1 MEDHLAVINRIIE
14 WHRTIRGHVKLV
26 GDSISDHEALVSLAG
41 ARSDWIPGR
50 LVGLDEKQEKLQ
62 QTLNSLDEGLKNH
75 FFYEEEVLPRLLGEL
90 LMRALSLEHQ
100 EVNRAINE
108 AKSILTDTRLAG
120 LGREELLSEES
131 HIRQVTDGICQL
143 VEEHATRE
151 EVVLEMLQR
160 GLEDRE
166 QNEGQ

>member
-1 MEDHLAVINRIIE
+1 
-14 WHRTIRGHVKLV
+14 
-26 GDSISDHEALVSLAG
+26 
-41 ARSDWIPGR
+41 
-50 LVGLDEKQEKLQ
+50 
-62 QTLNSLDEGLKNH
+62 
-75 FFYEEEVLPRLLGEL
+75 
-90 LMRALSLEHQ
+90 
-100 EVNRAINE
+100 
-108 AKSILTDTRLAG
+108 LTDTRLEG
-120 LGREELLSEES
+120 LGREELLSKES